1 MIEQIYKYFSIEM
14 IYLWLNFGVLPFW
27 FILIFFPQSKMCKI
41 FTSSVFPVIIFS
53 MIYSYL
59 IYTIF
64 IDDYDFLKNF
74 SLYLNFANLLN
85 LFENSYFLILFWVH
99 FLALNLFCG
108 GWMVND
114 YQKFN
119 IPKALIFFPLI
130 ITYFIGPL
138 GIFLY
143 WVIKIFYAKKIS
155 LYDWEI
161 LKPLSFID
169 AKPPST
175 CETFLKPISF
185 SVFAAS
191 ADLPPAAQNKTI
203 SLLWS
208 NFSFCE

>member
-1 MIEQIYKYFSIEM
+1 M

-41 FTSSVFPVIIFS
+41 FTSSIFPVIIFS

-59 IYTIF
+59 IYIIF

-119 IPKALIFFPLI
+119 MPKALIFFPLI

-155 LYDWEI
+155 LYD
-161 LKPLSFID
+161 
-169 AKPPST
+169 
-175 CETFLKPISF
+175 
-185 SVFAAS
+185 
-191 ADLPPAAQNKTI
+191 
-203 SLLWS
+203 
-208 NFSFCE
+208 

>member
-27 FILIFFPQSKMCKI
+27 FVLIFFPQSKMCKI
-41 FTSSVFPVIIFS
+41 FTSSIFPVIIFS
-53 MIYSYL
+53 IIYSYL
-59 IYTIF
+59 IYIIF

-119 IPKALIFFPLI
+119 MPKVLIFFPLI

-143 WVIKIFYAKKIS
+143 WIIKLFYAKKIS
-155 LYDWEI
+155 LYD
-161 LKPLSFID
+161 
-169 AKPPST
+169 
-175 CETFLKPISF
+175 
-185 SVFAAS
+185 
-191 ADLPPAAQNKTI
+191 
-203 SLLWS
+203 
-208 NFSFCE
+208 